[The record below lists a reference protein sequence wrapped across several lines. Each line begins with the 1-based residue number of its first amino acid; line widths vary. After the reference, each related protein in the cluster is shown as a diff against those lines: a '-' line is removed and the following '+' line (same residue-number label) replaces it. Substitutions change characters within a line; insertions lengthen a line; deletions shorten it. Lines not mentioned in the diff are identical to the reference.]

1 MAESTSSGESK
12 FKLHDLVWA
21 KMKGFPFWPARVI
34 NNESTKRTKNQQCVL
49 FYGTNDIGYVHEDQ
63 IKPYEEH
70 KEQFSKIKKMTQG
83 FKKALS
89 AIEEEIAKDKGVT
102 SVPSVS
108 STTPDMNKLDLFKN
122 KKTTLSSPAPL
133 TRDYSRTPFKRE
145 KRNFDTSN
153 DAPAEEK
160 APTVPAISNKI
171 PDEKKKIKL
180 APTSAPKY
188 TSAPAVVKPEIAKE
202 DAAADKMSEMKMMNK
217 SNKSKPSSLKF
228 GFIGLGK
235 LGQQIVKLLLS
246 SGHEITIW
254 NRTPSKCK
262 DFEKLGANIVK
273 TPGDV
278 VRECDITFS
287 CLSNGTASQSIFF
300 GNCGVASEINAAKGY
315 VELTSLDH
323 STSMQIEAA
332 VKSKRGRYLEAP
344 LLLCSLKKQVED
356 GKLVALVSGNRSL
369 FDDCGSCFEA
379 ICSHV
384 YYLSENA
391 GIAAKMNVIVSTYY
405 GNLLGSLMEC
415 ITLVE
420 RFGLIQK
427 DFVEIITH
435 SPMNS
440 SSVESM
446 APYLIDQTL
455 IRKIPIDHISRDL
468 GYCLSSAN
476 ENGLNTMITA
486 SVNEVFKQKKHH
498 YF

>member
-171 PDEKKKIKL
+171 PDEKKK
-180 APTSAPKY
+180 
-188 TSAPAVVKPEIAKE
+188 
-202 DAAADKMSEMKMMNK
+202 
-217 SNKSKPSSLKF
+217 
-228 GFIGLGK
+228 
-235 LGQQIVKLLLS
+235 
-246 SGHEITIW
+246 
-254 NRTPSKCK
+254 
-262 DFEKLGANIVK
+262 
-273 TPGDV
+273 
-278 VRECDITFS
+278 
-287 CLSNGTASQSIFF
+287 
-300 GNCGVASEINAAKGY
+300 
-315 VELTSLDH
+315 
-323 STSMQIEAA
+323 
-332 VKSKRGRYLEAP
+332 
-344 LLLCSLKKQVED
+344 
-356 GKLVALVSGNRSL
+356 
-369 FDDCGSCFEA
+369 
-379 ICSHV
+379 
-384 YYLSENA
+384 
-391 GIAAKMNVIVSTYY
+391 
-405 GNLLGSLMEC
+405 
-415 ITLVE
+415 
-420 RFGLIQK
+420 
-427 DFVEIITH
+427 
-435 SPMNS
+435 
-440 SSVESM
+440 
-446 APYLIDQTL
+446 
-455 IRKIPIDHISRDL
+455 
-468 GYCLSSAN
+468 
-476 ENGLNTMITA
+476 
-486 SVNEVFKQKKHH
+486 
-498 YF
+498 